1 MPIESPRKMHRTTEK
16 KLAPVNAATNGKS
29 FGNTNVYAEVRG
41 KYARHPVINH
51 RPLSCKNTHQNF
63 FNENSA
69 SPDKHVSVLDRRR
82 SLRRSSLS
90 PGSPETDQNIGELTR
105 LLKIERL
112 KRLIIKKKFE
122 LQDHFK

>member
-1 MPIESPRKMHRTTEK
+1 MRR
-16 KLAPVNAATNGKS
+16 TNGERIAAVNGVKNGTDGKTNGYPEARRRYEKGAS
-29 FGNTNVYAEVRG
+29 INT
-41 KYARHPVINH
+41 

-63 FNENSA
+63 FNDNSV
-69 SPDKHVSVLDRRR
+69 SPDKYVSVLDRRR

-90 PGSPETDQNIGELTR
+90 PGSSEDHQNIGELTR

-122 LQDHFK
+122 IQDHFK